1 MAVNKQGF
9 ERSYGGKKKA
19 MLGGKKAMLG
29 GDKKKSSYVPMET
42 GKSKSRDYKKRAEA
56 KNREKSKRSGSE
68 QLDRLDNC
76 GYNAKRERAKLKE
89 ELRNQ

>member
-9 ERSYGGKKKA
+9 ERSYGGKKVI
-19 MLGGKKAMLG
+19 LG

-56 KNREKSKRSGSE
+56 KDREKSKRSGSE